1 MYWEGINRG
10 YAEAVTQAGK
20 GRFAGGRAGSWLKRE
35 RELDLF
41 TELEYMVVADRK
53 GNRARVGVTDSQM
66 IFQRERLGQNFQC
79 YYVKE
84 KAYGR
89 VIVVFCAGDE
99 RPEDEFEASLFE
111 MPKDDCI

>member
-10 YAEAVTQAGK
+10 YVWAVTQASKGK
-20 GRFAGGRAGSWLKRE
+20 FAGRRAGAWLRRE
-35 RELDLF
+35 RERDLF
-41 TELEYMVVADRK
+41 TDLEYIEAVDAK
-53 GNRARVGVTDSQM
+53 GYRARVGLADSQM

-84 KAYGR
+84 MTYGR
-89 VIVVFCAGDE
+89 LLLVFCAGDE

-111 MPKDDCI
+111 MPEEECI